1 MAKTLVLGNE
11 QTRKWSENISDSHL
25 MLMDVS
31 FSLGE
36 DGEKKLCEWVINHI
50 PHDSKAIVIDVDEIS
65 NPEFCLA
72 FAMAIRLSIV
82 DIKSVALSP
91 ILFVSRIT
99 QDNLTGYKYSPIMLT
114 GSIALDLP
122 ENASDALEVMEPLS
136 PCEYKTKFIDIIK
149 ILPNA
154 TEGRHSLANQWG
166 ASVLDKLM
174 NNGAPSGSPI
184 LTSAEKSLYF
194 KYEYVQTVNVADLLS
209 GKQQVQYNML
219 NRPPINAKGKRIL
232 LIDDEAD
239 KGWEY
244 VLKKLI
250 ITNEDDFSV
259 IAHKAKDFNDFS
271 KEEREDIENGGYDL
285 IFLDLRMNGS
295 EEENVYKPEDFS
307 GMKILKQIKKIQKGV
322 QVIMFTAS
330 NKAWN
335 LKALLDEGADGYYI
349 KESPEY
355 KFSLG
360 FSLANYD
367 ALRKNISDCL
377 KRSYLREIDNQIKI
391 IKKDFNKTHGDTT
404 NFKNSIIRQLEL
416 SFELLNDSHFEY
428 AFITLYQ
435 IIELVNDQYLDRD
448 DNNVW
453 YIIDTDEDA
462 KSWTTKNFKHE
473 CVESQFT
480 EDDKR
485 KFPEWK
491 KLAVLYYQLWK
502 QEDKSFGYKVQSLI
516 NERNKFMHNEIDKK
530 SIIQTESGYIQ
541 LFDVVKTICSFI

>member
-1 MAKTLVLGNE
+1 MGRILVLGNE
-11 QTRKWSENISDSHL
+11 QTRKWSENISNSHFIQ
-25 MLMDVS
+25 MPV

-36 DGEKKLCEWVINHI
+36 DGERKLCEFVINNI
-50 PHDSKAIVIDVDEIS
+50 DCDSRAIVVDVDEIS
-65 NPEFCLA
+65 KPELCLA
-72 FAMAIRLSIV
+72 FAMAIRLSIL
-82 DIKSVALSP
+82 DIKLGALSP
-91 ILFVSRIT
+91 ILFISRAT
-99 QDNLTGYKYSPIMLT
+99 QDILTGYKYSPIILT
-114 GSIALDLP
+114 GSIAFDLP
-122 ENASDALEVMEPLS
+122 ENAGDALEVMEPLS
-136 PCEYKTKFIDIIK
+136 PSEYKTKFLDIIK

-174 NNGAPSGSPI
+174 NKGTPSGNPI
-184 LTSAEKSLYF
+184 LRSAEKSLYF
-194 KYEYVQTVNVADLLS
+194 KYEYVQTINVPDFLS
-209 GKQQVQYNML
+209 GKQQTQYNML
-219 NRPPINAKGKRIL
+219 NRPAINAQGKRIL

-250 ITNEDDFSV
+250 ITNEGDFSV
-259 IAHKAKDFNDFS
+259 IDHKAKDFNDFS
-271 KEEREDIENGGYDL
+271 KEEREDIANGGYDL

-307 GMKILKQIKKIQKGV
+307 GMKILKQIKKAQKGV

-377 KRSYLREIDNQIKI
+377 KRSYLREIDNQIKT

-404 NFKNSIIRQLEL
+404 NFKNSIIRQLDL
-416 SFELLNDSHFEY
+416 SFELLNAGRFEY

-435 IIELVNDQYLDRD
+435 IVELVNDQYLDRD

-453 YIIDTDEDA
+453 YIKDTDEDA
-462 KSWTTKNFKHE
+462 KSWTTQNFKHE
-473 CVESQFT
+473 CVASKFS

-491 KLAVLYYQLWK
+491 KLAALYYQLWK
-502 QEDKSFGYKVQSLI
+502 QEDKSFGYKIQSLI

-541 LFDVVKTICSFI
+541 LFDVIKTICSFI

>member
-1 MAKTLVLGNE
+1 MAKTILLGSKTSTELAGKINAE
-11 QTRKWSENISDSHL
+11 LIEITDLYEND
-25 MLMDVS
+25 
-31 FSLGE
+31 LGIIN
-36 DGEKKLCEWVINHI
+36 DFVINRLKQEFDI
-50 PHDSKAIVIDVDEIS
+50 LVMDADNFLRSEEVALAIG
-65 NPEFCLA
+65 LYL
-72 FAMAIRLSIV
+72 RLSFMEIGVNALKPIIIV
-82 DIKSVALSP
+82 SDKSIKLFLKHKTYSQLLLTKNVYFQP
-91 ILFVSRIT
+91 RQGIILDAVTPLEAKRYQCDF
-99 QDNLTGYKYSPIMLT
+99 
-114 GSIALDLP
+114 LDLIHVQASP
-122 ENASDALEVMEPLS
+122 EN
-136 PCEYKTKFIDIIK
+136 
-149 ILPNA
+149 
-154 TEGRHSLANQWG
+154 GRHSLANQWG
-166 ASVLDKLM
+166 ASILDKLL
-174 NNGAPSGSPI
+174 NLGKSSENAVLSTAS
-184 LTSAEKSLYF
+184 KSLYF
-194 KYEYVQTVNVADLLS
+194 KYVYAQTIDLADFLS
-209 GKQQVQYNML
+209 GKQQTKYNLL
-219 NRPPINAKGKRIL
+219 NRPAINAKGKRIL

-250 ITNEDDFSV
+250 ITNEGDFTV

-377 KRSYLREIDNQIKI
+377 KMSYLRDIDNQIKI

-404 NFKNSIIRQLEL
+404 NLKNSIIRQLEL
-416 SFELLNDSHFEY
+416 SFELLYDGRFEY

-435 IIELVNDQYLDRD
+435 IIELVNNHYLDRD
-448 DNNVW
+448 NNNNVW
-453 YIIDTDEDA
+453 YIIDTGEVA
-462 KSWTTKNFKHE
+462 KSWTQNFKHE
-473 CVESQFT
+473 CVESPFS

-516 NERNKFMHNEIDKK
+516 NVRNKFMHNEIDKR

-541 LFDVVKTICSFI
+541 LFDVIKTICSFI